1 MDDLIDTFQY
11 LLARAIEPQVLI
23 QLATIAACAVAGW
36 LLVWLGRERIE
47 RSMASTREQTGRSP
61 IRINTLGN
69 VLWPLVASLLAVVAE
84 RASELRHQPT
94 AVLRLG
100 ILVLFASGAIRF
112 VLYAVRRVF
121 RPSGL
126 LGLMQRAF
134 TFVAWM
140 IVVLHITGLLPDI
153 TDALASVPVYQM
165 HGTSEEINLLQIL
178 QGAFWVALTLVIAL
192 WGGAAL
198 EGRLMRMSSLDGSLQ
213 VAMGRFARAF
223 LVVIAVLVSMQ
234 VVGIPLGVLG
244 VFGGALGVGLGLGLQ
259 RVASNYVSGFIILL
273 DRSLR
278 IGDLIAV
285 DKYTGSVTQIRTRYT
300 VVKAL
305 DGTEA
310 ILPNELLV
318 NSPVLNHS
326 YTSRQTRIG
335 IKLQVGYDSDV
346 NEAMELMVAAARGQ
360 PRVLED
366 PPPVA
371 IALGFAAD
379 GLDLELGFWV
389 ADAELGTGGIRSEI
403 NLAILAAFRA
413 SGVAIPNPKRDLRVE
428 MLSGGAEAR

>member
-1 MDDLIDTFQY
+1 MEDLVDMISD
-11 LLARAIEPQVLI
+11 LLSRAMQPQVYM
-23 QLATIAACAVAGW
+23 QLAVIAVCVAVAW
-36 LLVWLGRERIE
+36 LLVWFGRDRIA
-47 RSMASTREQTGRSP
+47 RSVVLSRDGLLRP
-61 IRINTLGN
+61 PLRISGLSN
-69 VLWPLVASLLAVVAE
+69 VLWPLLASLLTLLAE
-84 RASELRHQPT
+84 RVSEMRYQPSG
-94 AVLRLG
+94 VLRLAV
-100 ILVLFASGAIRF
+100 LVLFASGAIRF
-112 VLYAVRRVF
+112 ILYAVRRVF

-126 LGLMQRAF
+126 LGLLQRAF
-134 TFVAWM
+134 TFIAWM
-140 IVVLHITGLLPDI
+140 IVVLHITGLLPDV

-165 HGTSEEINLLQIL
+165 HGTAEEINLLQIL
-178 QGAFWVALTLVIAL
+178 QGTFWVALTLVIAL
-192 WGGAAL
+192 WGGTAL
-198 EGRLMRMSSLDGSLQ
+198 EARLMRISSLDNSLQ
-213 VAMGRFARAF
+213 VAMGRFSRAF
-223 LVVIAVLVSMQ
+223 LVVVAVLVSMQ

-318 NSPVLNHS
+318 NTPVLNHS
-326 YTSRQTRIG
+326 YTSRQTRLS
-335 IKLQVGYDSDV
+335 IKLQVAYNSDV
-346 NEAMELMVAAARGQ
+346 PLAMELMVAAAKGR
-360 PRVLED
+360 PRVLDE

-371 IALGFAAD
+371 LALGFAAD

-389 ADAELGTGGIRSEI
+389 ADAELGTGGIRSDI
-403 NLAILAAFRA
+403 NLAILAAFNA
-413 SGVAIPNPKRDLRVE
+413 AGVAIPNPRRDIRVE
-428 MLSGGAEAR
+428 TVSPVGNS

>member
-1 MDDLIDTFQY
+1 MDDLIATVSD
-11 LLARAIEPQVLI
+11 LISRATQPRVYI
-23 QLATIAACAVAGW
+23 QLGIIAASMALAFV
-36 LLVWLGRERIE
+36 LVWAGRERIAKSIAA
-47 RSMASTREQTGRSP
+47 RSNDGLTAPAIRARS
-61 IRINTLGN
+61 LGN
-69 VLWPLVASLLAVVAE
+69 VIWPLLGSLLAFLAE
-84 RASELRHQPT
+84 RIGEARHEPS

-100 ILVLFASGAIRF
+100 VLVLFASGAIRF

-126 LGLMQRAF
+126 LALMQRLF

-140 IVVLHITGLLPDI
+140 VVVLHITGLLPDV

-165 HGTSEEINLLQIL
+165 HGTAEEINLLQIL

-213 VAMGRFARAF
+213 VAMGRFVRAV
-223 LVVIAVLVSMQ
+223 LIVLAVLVSMQ

-278 IGDLIAV
+278 IGDFIAV

-318 NSPVLNHS
+318 NTPVLNHS
-326 YTSRQTRIG
+326 YTSRHTRVG
-335 IKLQVGYDSDV
+335 IKLQVAYESDV
-346 NEAMELMVAAARGQ
+346 SHAMELMVAAARGR
-360 PRVLED
+360 PRVLDD
-366 PPPVA
+366 PAPVA
-371 IALGFAAD
+371 LALGFASD
-379 GLDLELGFWV
+379 GFDLELGFWID
-389 ADAELGTGGIRSEI
+389 DAELGTGGIRSDI
-403 NLAILAAFRA
+403 NLAILAAFKA
-413 SGVAIPNPKRDLRVE
+413 DGVALPTPRRYIRVE
-428 MLSGGAEAR
+428 MRTGESPI

>member
-1 MDDLIDTFQY
+1 
-11 LLARAIEPQVLI
+11 
-23 QLATIAACAVAGW
+23 
-36 LLVWLGRERIE
+36 
-47 RSMASTREQTGRSP
+47 
-61 IRINTLGN
+61 
-69 VLWPLVASLLAVVAE
+69 
-84 RASELRHQPT
+84 
-94 AVLRLG
+94 
-100 ILVLFASGAIRF
+100 
-112 VLYAVRRVF
+112 
-121 RPSGL
+121 
-126 LGLMQRAF
+126 
-134 TFVAWM
+134 
-140 IVVLHITGLLPDI
+140 
-153 TDALASVPVYQM
+153 
-165 HGTSEEINLLQIL
+165 
-178 QGAFWVALTLVIAL
+178 VIAL

>member
-1 MDDLIDTFQY
+1 MEDLVDMISD
-11 LLARAIEPQVLI
+11 LLSRAMQPQVYM
-23 QLATIAACAVAGW
+23 QLAVIAVCVAVAW
-36 LLVWLGRERIE
+36 LLVWFGRDRIA
-47 RSMASTREQTGRSP
+47 RSVVLSRDGALRSP
-61 IRINTLGN
+61 LRISGLSN
-69 VLWPLVASLLAVVAE
+69 VLWPLLASLLTLLAE
-84 RASELRHQPT
+84 RVSEMRYQPSG
-94 AVLRLG
+94 VLRLAV
-100 ILVLFASGAIRF
+100 LVLFASGAIRF
-112 VLYAVRRVF
+112 ILYAVRRVF

-126 LGLMQRAF
+126 LGLLQRAF
-134 TFVAWM
+134 TFIAWM
-140 IVVLHITGLLPDI
+140 IVVLHITGLLPDV

-165 HGTSEEINLLQIL
+165 HGTAEEINLLQIL
-178 QGAFWVALTLVIAL
+178 QGTFWVALTLVIAL
-192 WGGAAL
+192 WGGTAL
-198 EGRLMRMSSLDGSLQ
+198 EARLMRISSLDNSLQ
-213 VAMGRFARAF
+213 VAMGRFSRAF
-223 LVVIAVLVSMQ
+223 LVVVAVLVSMQ

-318 NSPVLNHS
+318 NTPVLNHS
-326 YTSRQTRIG
+326 YTSRQTRLS
-335 IKLQVGYDSDV
+335 IKLQVAYNSDV
-346 NEAMELMVAAARGQ
+346 PLAMELMVAAAKGR
-360 PRVLED
+360 PRVLDE

-371 IALGFAAD
+371 LALGFAAD

-389 ADAELGTGGIRSEI
+389 ADAELGTGGIRSDI
-403 NLAILAAFRA
+403 NLAILAAFNA
-413 SGVAIPNPKRDLRVE
+413 AGVAIPNPRRDIRVE
-428 MLSGGAEAR
+428 TVSPVGNS

>member
-1 MDDLIDTFQY
+1 VDDLTDTLQN
-11 LLARAIEPQVLI
+11 LLTRSMQPQVLR
-23 QLATIAACAVAGW
+23 QLALIGGCILAAW
-36 LLVWLGRERIE
+36 ILIWLGRGRIE
-47 RSMASTREQTGRSP
+47 RSMASANRKSGRSV

-69 VLWPLVASLLAVVAE
+69 VLWPLFASLLTLVAE
-84 RASELRHQPT
+84 RVSELRHDP
-94 AVLRLG
+94 AGVLRLG
-100 ILVLFASGAIRF
+100 VLVLFASGAIRF

-126 LGLMQRAF
+126 LGLLQRVF

-140 IVVLHITGLLPDI
+140 VVVLHITGLLPDVA
-153 TDALASVPVYQM
+153 DALASVPVYQM
-165 HGTSEEINLLQIL
+165 HGTAEEINLLQIL
-178 QGAFWVALTLVIAL
+178 QGTFWVALTLVIAL

-198 EGRLMRMSSLDGSLQ
+198 EGRLSRMSSLDGSLQ
-213 VAMGRFARAF
+213 VAMGRFLRAF
-223 LVVIAVLVSMQ
+223 LVVVAVLVSMQ

-310 ILPNELLV
+310 ILPNELLI

-346 NEAMELMVAAARGQ
+346 EKAMDLMIASAVGRA
-360 PRVLED
+360 RVLAD

-371 IALGFAAD
+371 LALGFGAD
-379 GLDLELGFWV
+379 GLDLELGFWI
-389 ADAELGTGGIRSEI
+389 ADAELGIGGLRSDI

-413 SGVAIPNPKRDLRVE
+413 AGVAIPNPKRDLRVE
-428 MLSGGAEAR
+428 MLNGQAPAR

>member
-1 MDDLIDTFQY
+1 MEDLVDMISD
-11 LLARAIEPQVLI
+11 LLSRAMQPQVYM
-23 QLATIAACAVAGW
+23 QLAVIAVCVAVAW
-36 LLVWLGRERIE
+36 LLVWFGRDRIA
-47 RSMASTREQTGRSP
+47 RSVVLSRDGALRP
-61 IRINTLGN
+61 PLRISGLSN
-69 VLWPLVASLLAVVAE
+69 VLWPLLASLLTLLAE
-84 RASELRHQPT
+84 RVSEMRYQPSG
-94 AVLRLG
+94 VLRLAV
-100 ILVLFASGAIRF
+100 LVLFASGAIRF
-112 VLYAVRRVF
+112 ILYAVRRVF

-126 LGLMQRAF
+126 LGLLQRAF
-134 TFVAWM
+134 TFIAWM
-140 IVVLHITGLLPDI
+140 IVVLHITGLLPDV

-165 HGTSEEINLLQIL
+165 HGTAEEINLLQIL
-178 QGAFWVALTLVIAL
+178 QGTFWVALTLVIAL
-192 WGGAAL
+192 WGGTAL
-198 EGRLMRMSSLDGSLQ
+198 EARLMRISSLDNSLQ
-213 VAMGRFARAF
+213 VAMGRFSRAF
-223 LVVIAVLVSMQ
+223 LVVVAVLVSMQ

-318 NSPVLNHS
+318 NTPVLNHS
-326 YTSRQTRIG
+326 YTSRQTRLS
-335 IKLQVGYDSDV
+335 IKLQVAYNSDV
-346 NEAMELMVAAARGQ
+346 PLAMELMVAAAKGR
-360 PRVLED
+360 PRVLDE

-371 IALGFAAD
+371 LALGFAAD

-389 ADAELGTGGIRSEI
+389 ADAELGTGGIRSDI
-403 NLAILAAFRA
+403 NLAILAAFNA
-413 SGVAIPNPKRDLRVE
+413 AGVAIPNPRRDIRVE
-428 MLSGGAEAR
+428 TVSPVGNS